1 MVNRSSIRQEI
12 MKPGL
17 KRGGRLKKKKKKK
30 DGKWIQKAK
39 IKKGALRKKLGV
51 KKGKKITMAQ
61 LNKASKSSN
70 PTTRKQ
76 VALARAF
83 KNMKRRS

>member
-1 MVNRSSIRQEI
+1 MINRSSIRQEI

-17 KRGGRLKKKKKKK
+17 KRGGRFKKKKK
-30 DGKWIQKAK
+30 DVNWIQNAD

-61 LNKASKSSN
+61 LNKAAKSSN

-83 KNMKRRS
+83 RNMKRRS

>member
-1 MVNRSSIRQEI
+1 MINRSSIRQEI

-17 KRGGRLKKKKKKK
+17 KRGGRFKKKKK
-30 DGKWIQKAK
+30 DVNWIQNAK

>member
-17 KRGGRLKKKKKKK
+17 KRGGRLKKKKK
-30 DGKWIQKAK
+30 DVDWIQNAK

-83 KNMKRRS
+83 KKMNRRS

>member
-1 MVNRSSIRQEI
+1 MVNRSSIQQEI

-17 KRGGRLKKKKKKK
+17 KRGGRFKKKKK
-30 DGKWIQKAK
+30 DVNWIQNAD

-61 LNKASKSSN
+61 LNKAAKSSN

>member
-1 MVNRSSIRQEI
+1 MINRSSIRQEI

-17 KRGGRLKKKKKKK
+17 KRGGRFKKKKK
-30 DGKWIQKAK
+30 DVNWIQNAD

-61 LNKASKSSN
+61 LNKAAKSSN

>member
-17 KRGGRLKKKKKKK
+17 RRGGRLKKKKK
-30 DGKWIQKAK
+30 DVDWIQNAK

-83 KNMKRRS
+83 KKMNRRS